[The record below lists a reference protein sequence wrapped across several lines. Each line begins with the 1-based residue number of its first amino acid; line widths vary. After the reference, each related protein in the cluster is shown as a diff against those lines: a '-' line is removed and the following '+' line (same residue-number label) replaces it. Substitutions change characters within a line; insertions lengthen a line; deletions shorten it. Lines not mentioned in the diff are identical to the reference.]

1 MYLRIFWLLLLSIYK
16 IFFLLNCVI
25 YACWGISWQNFL
37 ESPLVPS
44 LPLRLSRSTR
54 RVPYLDDFKSTHFF
68 NSLKF
73 SSNRSGWTPDS
84 GWDWSRVI
92 SKSLDEAKDDASLP
106 WNNNEKD
113 DDNNNNNYGDDT
125 QLYQWNLF
133 FFISNVRNFI
143 RKANQIN

>member
-1 MYLRIFWLLLLSIYK
+1 MPVEEYPDK
-16 IFFLLNCVI
+16 
-25 YACWGISWQNFL
+25 ISWSRHWFQAFHY
-37 ESPLVPS
+37 V
-44 LPLRLSRSTR
+44 SRSTR

-84 GWDWSRVI
+84 DWDWSRVI
-92 SKSLDEAKDDASLP
+92 SKSLDEAKVDASLP

-113 DDNNNNNYGDDT
+113 DDNNNNNNNDGDDT

-133 FFISNVRNFI
+133 FFLG
-143 RKANQIN
+143 K